1 MPDVLFQQEA
11 VEKAEQLRK
20 EEETQKVRQMEY
32 AELEKRQTER
42 QKRLE
47 SIKKTI
53 AAEQT
58 QLGRA
63 EGTKRALEEQLE
75 KEIAEAQKR
84 LLLWRKRILR
94 KERVRGRART
104 ETPWL
109 IRLPGDFLPEKQTET
124 V

>member
-1 MPDVLFQQEA
+1 
-11 VEKAEQLRK
+11 
-20 EEETQKVRQMEY
+20 MEY
-32 AELEKRQTER
+32 AELEKRQTEQ

-75 KEIAEAQKR
+75 KEITEAQKTTAFMEKKNPAQ
-84 LLLWRKRILR
+84 RKGPGESEAQ
-94 KERVRGRART
+94 K
-104 ETPWL
+104 
-109 IRLPGDFLPEKQTET
+109 LPG
-124 V
+124 

>member
-11 VEKAEQLRK
+11 VEKAEQLWK

-75 KEIAEAQKR
+75 KEIAEAQKNDCFYGE
-84 LLLWRKRILR
+84 
-94 KERVRGRART
+94 KESCAKKGSGGERGQK
-104 ETPWL
+104 
-109 IRLPGDFLPEKQTET
+109 LPG
-124 V
+124 